1 MIYCKKNSSKE
12 DITMINIS
20 KHTVQLGSGDVD
32 INVMSSPGGH
42 PILVFTEPMTNPT
55 PDNSI
60 FLGFSDGKSMDDFI
74 SVLKAVKK
82 KYYPSPE
89 LSHTQQFRIY
99 TEE

>member
-1 MIYCKKNSSKE
+1 
-12 DITMINIS
+12 MINIS

-32 INVMSSPGGH
+32 INVLSSPGGN
-42 PILVFTEPMTNPT
+42 PILVFTEPMANPT

-60 FLGFSDGKSMDDFI
+60 FLGFSDGKSIDDFI

-82 KYYPSPE
+82 KYYPSPA
-89 LSHTQQFRIY
+89 LSNTQQFRIY

>member
-1 MIYCKKNSSKE
+1 
-12 DITMINIS
+12 MINITR
-20 KHTVQLGSGDVD
+20 HTVQLGTGDVD
-32 INVMSSPGGH
+32 INILSSPSGNPVLAFSESMSS
-42 PILVFTEPMTNPT
+42 PT

-60 FLGFSDGKSMDDFI
+60 FLGFTDDKSIDDFI
-74 SVLKAVKK
+74 SILKAVKK